1 MQLFA
6 IIIKNL
12 FTGENTLRETTYF
25 FNSKGSLRLLRA
37 FLIFIFVMSALFPVS
52 AFASENG
59 KTEQKVSIL
68 DKDNYYT
75 DEEKEDLVEEIRKEK
90 FLPRKWIIY
99 VSPLKD
105 ETSKSLSYQEMIDK
119 EYPEL
124 EVDKRDY
131 AVIAPWL
138 EGKNI
143 GVNCGWYTSAAY
155 YNSHTSW
162 RCFYMENPKGAKS
175 ASFSEKISYLKKVE
189 KNKQIVGFGYF
200 AVCIFFV
207 VILVILTVLKVKEE
221 EE

>member
-25 FNSKGSLRLLRA
+25 FNSKGSLRLLRT

-59 KTEQKVSIL
+59 KYEQKVTIL

-105 ETSKSLSYQEMIDK
+105 ETSKSLSFQEMINK

-124 EVDKRDY
+124 EIDRRDY

-143 GVNCGWYTSAAY
+143 GVNCGWYSSAAY
-155 YNSHTSW
+155 YNSHINW
-162 RCFYMENPKGAKS
+162 RCFYLENPKGAKS
-175 ASFSEKISYLKKVE
+175 ASFSEKISYLKEVE
-189 KNKQIVGFGYF
+189 KNKQKVEFGYL

-207 VILVILTVLKVKEE
+207 MILVVLTVLKVKEE

>member
-1 MQLFA
+1 MR
-6 IIIKNL
+6 I
-12 FTGENTLRETTYF
+12 TTYF
-25 FNSKGSLRLLRA
+25 FNSKGSLRLLRTS
-37 FLIFIFVMSALFPVS
+37 LIFIFVMSALFPVS

-59 KTEQKVSIL
+59 KYEQKVTIL

-90 FLPRKWIIY
+90 FLHMKWFIY

-124 EVDKRDY
+124 EIDKRDY
-131 AVIAPWL
+131 VVIAPWL
-138 EGKNI
+138 EGKNV
-143 GVNCGWYTSAAY
+143 GVNCGWYSSAAY
-155 YNSHTSW
+155 YNSHINW
-162 RCFYMENPKGAKS
+162 RCFYLENPKGAKS

-207 VILVILTVLKVKEE
+207 MILVVITVLKVKEE